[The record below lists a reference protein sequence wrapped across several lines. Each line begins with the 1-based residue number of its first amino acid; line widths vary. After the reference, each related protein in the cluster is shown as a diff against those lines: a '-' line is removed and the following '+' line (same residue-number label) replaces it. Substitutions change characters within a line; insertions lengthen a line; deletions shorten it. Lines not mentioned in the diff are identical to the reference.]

1 MSIHSNDLKI
11 PKIFYSDA
19 SGQPFDKCIDCNR
32 NLLKGNQ
39 EYVIEKAFKK
49 YVDYEAND
57 TIFEYAICIDCA
69 EKLFL
74 SFSESSRKAIEG
86 YFEKHIDIEDHLLR
100 LSGNESFNIND
111 HLNKCLI
118 KGLAIENLREY
129 QIVCYCRGDQISLLR
144 PPYMISGEAA
154 DEVMQLLSNATID
167 ILNRFTDEFLGLPP
181 EFKDLLKDKPIM
193 VF

>member
-1 MSIHSNDLKI
+1 MPIHSIDLKI
-11 PKIFYSDA
+11 PKLFYSDA
-19 SGQPFDKCIDCNR
+19 NGQPFDKCIDCSK

-69 EKLFL
+69 EKLFM
-74 SFSESSRKAIEG
+74 SFSESSRKAIES
-86 YFEKHIDIEDHLLR
+86 YFEEHINIEDHLSR
-100 LSGNESFNIND
+100 LSDTEHFNIND
-111 HLNKCLI
+111 HLSKCLI
-118 KGLAIENLREY
+118 KGLAIENLQEY
-129 QIVCYCRGDQISLLR
+129 QMVCYCRGDQISLLR
-144 PPYMISGEAA
+144 PPYLISGEAA